1 MGIKVKI
8 LNLSLSNLN
17 TQFLKCRA
25 IIPPIVTAATY
36 AQTSP
41 GVHAGYQYSRYGNP
55 TRNALEKCLA
65 ALDNARHAI
74 AFSAGVGTLT
84 AIMTMLEAGDGVIS
98 SRGFYAGGFKVL
110 DAFAKLGIDVQY
122 VDFTDIKNLES
133 ALKVKI

>member
-1 MGIKVKI
+1 MVIEVEKFYQLNNFTISQKI
-8 LNLSLSNLN
+8 
-17 TQFLKCRA
+17 FRA

-41 GVHAGYQYSRYGNP
+41 GEHAGYQYSRYGNP

-84 AIMTMLEAGDGVIS
+84 AIMTMLKSGDGVIS
-98 SRGFYAGGFKVL
+98 SKGFYAGGFKVL
-110 DAFAKLGIDVQY
+110 DAFTKLGIEVQY
-122 VDFTDIKNLES
+122 IDFTNLKNLENS
-133 ALKVKI
+133 LKVF

>member
-1 MGIKVKI
+1 MISRK
-8 LNLSLSNLN
+8 SY
-17 TQFLKCRA
+17 RA

-41 GVHAGYQYSRYGNP
+41 GEHAGYQYSRYGNP

-84 AIMTMLEAGDGVIS
+84 AIMTTLESGDGVIS

-122 VDFTDIKNLES
+122 VDFTDLGNLEA
-133 ALKVKI
+133 ALKVKILRF